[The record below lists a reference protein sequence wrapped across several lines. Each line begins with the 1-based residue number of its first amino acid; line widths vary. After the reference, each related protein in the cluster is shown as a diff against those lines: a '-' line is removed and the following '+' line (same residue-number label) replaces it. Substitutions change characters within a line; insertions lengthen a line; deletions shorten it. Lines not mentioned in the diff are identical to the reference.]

1 MSGFGDLW
9 GHFSNYTVLTESL
22 KNYGRNIGIP
32 LVIMTIAICFLVF
45 AGVDYLLG
53 NKFGFGECYVE
64 AWEALPS
71 LALGMVGITALTPV
85 LQIVFQP
92 LVEPAWKFIGSRP
105 CMFAGTI
112 LAVDMG
118 AIPFAKKM
126 ASEDDLN
133 FAMFS
138 SIVLGSMLGSVI
150 SFNIP
155 IGMKIL
161 KPDHHIYFAYGNL
174 IGLITIP
181 FGVII
186 GGASMALTPYKIS
199 FSKVLIN
206 TIPVAVF
213 TIAIGICLF
222 LFPAKTLK
230 GFMGFAKVINFL
242 MVFGTILAIFQHK
255 LAIYFPLF
263 DTMIGH
269 STEDGENALE
279 MGLLAIGEIACLLAG
294 TLPMIHFI
302 TKFFGKYLAK
312 LGKYARLTENDS
324 GLVVS
329 TLASLIPT
337 CEKFSTMSKRGMI
350 INSAFQVGACMV
362 FGDHLGV
369 VGAIQPDM
377 ITPMIIAKF
386 STGIF
391 SLILSTL
398 TADFF
403 LRKIYE
409 ILGEEHSL
417 SDIEANLVNN
427 DGDDVVGI
435 LHEEINPLAI
445 AAQQGQQFEAAEIEK
460 NSSNEVFDQ
469 GFEFQEDQT

>member
-1 MSGFGDLW
+1 
-9 GHFSNYTVLTESL
+9 
-22 KNYGRNIGIP
+22 
-32 LVIMTIAICFLVF
+32 
-45 AGVDYLLG
+45 
-53 NKFGFGECYVE
+53 
-64 AWEALPS
+64 
-71 LALGMVGITALTPV
+71 MVGITALTPV

-92 LVEPAWKFIGSRP
+92 LVEPAWKAIGSRP

-126 ASEDDLN
+126 AGEDDLN
-133 FAMFS
+133 YAMFAA
-138 SIVLGSMLGSVI
+138 IVLGSMLGSVI

-161 KPDHHIYFAYGNL
+161 RPEHHIYFAYGNL

-181 FGVII
+181 FGVVL
-186 GGASMALTPYKIS
+186 GGASMVLTPYKIS
-199 FSKVLIN
+199 FGQVLMN

-213 TIAIGICLF
+213 TILIGICLF

-242 MVFGTILAIFQHK
+242 MVFGTVLAVFQHK

-312 LGKYARLTENDS
+312 LGKFAHLTENDS

-391 SLILSTL
+391 SLILSSL

-403 LRKIYE
+403 LKKIKE
-409 ILGEEHSL
+409 IVGDESSL
-417 SDIEANLVNN
+417 DDLEANLVENGEEN
-427 DGDDVVGI
+427 SKVVFQD
-435 LHEEINPLAI
+435 EVNPLAI
-445 AAQQGQQFEAAEIEK
+445 AAQEAKEIETLQLNK
-460 NSSNEVFDQ
+460 EPLEQALGND
-469 GFEFQEDQT
+469 FEFEDHQE